1 MSTMITAEE
10 LSTMAEMVKSVTG
23 QPVSADKNPIEYL
36 QMMRDFLLEEIIA
49 NMPGNVY
56 WMDKNCVLLGCNN
69 NMAKTVGLKNR
80 QEVVGKTDYDFS
92 WKERAATLVKNDI
105 AVMSSKKET
114 EFEESGN
121 FADNSAAI
129 MLTRK
134 VPIKDR
140 TGQVTGLLGIS
151 IDITERK
158 KLEEKLRI
166 SQVREAAEKSRETS
180 MRAMAGSIAH
190 DMRTP
195 LSAILMAAGGVK
207 KVMPRLIQAYKMAQE
222 ANLEDLPLVRKDHI
236 EILNEVMNHIEN
248 ESQFALSMITST
260 LEAVN
265 DGGLD
270 TQRFE
275 NISMADCVTTAIG
288 MYGYKTSEDKDKVHV
303 QSDQDFMF
311 WGKKEVMMN
320 TLFNLMK
327 NSFHFIA
334 EAQKGEITIWLES
347 SGDQNYVHFKDTG
360 PGMSADVLQ
369 HLFEPFFTHREGG
382 TGLGLNFCKKAMD
395 AFKGEIRCDSKE
407 GEYTE
412 FVMRFPSVS

>member
-121 FADNSAAI
+121 FEDTSAAI
-129 MLTRK
+129 ILTRK
-134 VPIKDR
+134 APKKDR